1 MSRSRYFDYAVECI
15 KNAMDED
22 VNVNVVV
29 HCMCGVSRSPTID
42 IAYLMAIQ
50 DMSLSDSL
58 SHVRAKR
65 EISYPNRGFM
75 NQLADYGFLIHT
87 SILLNRT
94 LISERKSKHMTHR
107 GISPAAFFNNYRRSR
122 LNNQINTDA
131 CTMYG
136 TYVLVFTVQ

>member
-1 MSRSRYFDYAVECI
+1 
-15 KNAMDED
+15 MDED

-65 EISYPNRGFM
+65 EISYPNRGIYES
-75 NQLADYGFLIHT
+75 A
-87 SILLNRT
+87 
-94 LISERKSKHMTHR
+94 
-107 GISPAAFFNNYRRSR
+107 SR
-122 LNNQINTDA
+122 LRFSN
-131 CTMYG
+131 
-136 TYVLVFTVQ
+136 TYVNPPEPYAYIGEKVKTYDSSGHITCSVLQQLPTK